1 MKIPITRLIFLA
13 FITCI
18 GVLNAQNTI
27 SKALFIKD
35 AASLE
40 PLIGATLIVKSG
52 FSEVTDNFG
61 KCIIYHKASNDT
73 LEVSYIGYQT
83 LTLAIDKL
91 KTTEI
96 RLTGGVKIEEVVVSA
111 SSPRAPNQTKV
122 DLAEVKRLPT
132 LSGIADPLRNLQ
144 LKAGVTTGL
153 EGTTGLFVRGS
164 SPDRNL
170 ILLDDA
176 PIYNSAHFLGF
187 ISTFN
192 ASAIKDMTLYKGYMP
207 GRYIGRSNAALD
219 IRVKEG
225 RKDSTS
231 VCYTISPL
239 LVEFNLEKPIVKD
252 KTSLLIALRA
262 SPIDLLSLPLYI
274 RFKNRSSSTYVGY
287 QMYDGIIKLHHK
299 ISNSQFISFT
309 HFNSLDRFR
318 SFFSSET
325 SDLVPGF
332 NKFNYGNYSNNLK
345 HYAAFKKSYINTSL
359 TQSRYN
365 VGVQTQGNF
374 SDGAFANGNTQ
385 NTISHVGIRS
395 EVETSVNR
403 SVTLQNFAFVNFE
416 YVNPSVIDYANFDGV
431 FLERIDLWGD
441 NPKHYVSAGISNG
454 AKVNLGSM
462 FMQGALSTW
471 VYSIRDYQRLFLEP
485 RVELQYR
492 LPSKSVIT
500 LSYNRLNQPL
510 QFLAS
515 RGLSLPTDFWMPSTR
530 SLPATGSNSYS
541 VGYLHKP
548 LKNISFQVEAYY
560 NTTTNEVA
568 LRDGIDYFDQRFSI
582 EQKLASN
589 GRGEMY
595 GIETSLAIKL
605 RKLDA
610 SINYT
615 YARSFRT
622 FDDINGGRTFP
633 FKYDRPHLMNIT
645 SSYEVSKK
653 WLVSSVFQ
661 LASGINYT
669 LPERYHFLPFENKF
683 PPIFRPILFFESR
696 NNARFNTYTRL
707 DLGIKRIYKKSEL
720 GFGIYNTLGN
730 VNPIYHELFYRSDG
744 ETNYEITNRANG
756 FLSFFPYV
764 SYSKKI
770 K

>member
-1 MKIPITRLIFLA
+1 MAQRYIYILFLFNSFLCCLGAQGSVSKVIFVVDSA
-13 FITCI
+13 T
-18 GVLNAQNTI
+18 
-27 SKALFIKD
+27 
-35 AASLE
+35 LE
-40 PLIGATLIVKSG
+40 PLIGATII
-52 FSEVTDNFG
+52 VTDGSSDVTDKFG
-61 KCIIYHKASNDT
+61 KCVIYYKEETDGI
-73 LEVSYIGYQT
+73 EVSYIGYRIKYTNVEQIYSSKI
-83 LTLAIDKL
+83 LL
-91 KTTEI
+91 
-96 RLTGGVKIEEVVVSA
+96 RSGVDIEEIVISGNNI
-111 SSPRAPNQTKV
+111 RTPNQTKV
-122 DLAEVKRLPT
+122 DLKEVKRLPT

-231 VCYTISPL
+231 MSYTISPL
-239 LVEFNLEKPIVKD
+239 LLEFNLEKPIVKD
-252 KTSLLIALRA
+252 KTSLLVALRA
-262 SPIDLLSLPLYI
+262 SPIDLLSMPLYV

-299 ISNSQFISFT
+299 ISNNQFISYT

-385 NTISHVGIRS
+385 NTISHIGIRS
-395 EVETSVNR
+395 EIETSVNR

-441 NPKHYVSAGISNG
+441 NPKHYVSTGISNG

-462 FMQGALSTW
+462 SMQGALSTW
-471 VYSIRDYQRLFLEP
+471 VYSIREYQRLFLEP
-485 RVELQYR
+485 RIELQYK
-492 LPSKSVIT
+492 LPIKSVIT
-500 LSYNRLNQPL
+500 LSYNKLNQPL

-568 LRDGIDYFDQRFSI
+568 LRDGIDYFDQRFTI
-582 EQKLASN
+582 QQKLASN
-589 GRGEMY
+589 GRGELY
-595 GIETSLAIKL
+595 GIETSLSIKL
-605 RKLDA
+605 LKLDA

-622 FDDINGGRTFP
+622 FDDINGGKTFP

-645 SSYEVSKK
+645 TSYEMSKK

-669 LPERYHFLPFENKF
+669 LPERYHFLPFDNNSS
-683 PPIFRPILFFESR
+683 PIFRPILFFESR
-696 NNARFNTYTRL
+696 NNARFNAYTRL

-720 GFGIYNTLGN
+720 GFGIYNALGN
-730 VNPIYHELFYRSDG
+730 INPIYHEVFYQSYG
-744 ETNYEITNRANG
+744 GTNYKITNRANG
-756 FLSFFPYV
+756 FLTFFPYV